1 MIFAVALGAV
11 VYRWRLQS
19 NLEKTFQAADGRYF
33 IWLSLGSLVGAH
45 VLGTLNL
52 SLHGELTFGRS
63 ILGAL
68 FGAIITVEVYK
79 LTKGMRSSTG
89 YIYVVP
95 ICVAIII
102 GRIGC
107 FYSGIEDNTHG
118 VITDVAW
125 AWDFGDGITRHPVQ
139 LYESLSMTL
148 FLFSVLLLL
157 KLAPQY
163 FIKYGFYLF
172 IGFYCS
178 QRFLWEFLKPYP
190 TVIGLNVFQWVCIAL
205 VLYSLIMIRNSHDG
219 HSRA

>member
-1 MIFAVALGAV
+1 MIFAVALGLF
-11 VYRWRLQS
+11 VYRWRLKTT
-19 NLEKTFQAADGRYF
+19 LAKTFQAADGLYF
-33 IWLSLGSLVGAH
+33 IWLSIGSLVGAH

-95 ICVAIII
+95 VCVAIII
-102 GRIGC
+102 GRVGC
-107 FYSGIEDNTHG
+107 FYSGIGDNTHG
-118 VITDVAW
+118 VMTDVAW
-125 AWDFGDGITRHPVQ
+125 AWDFGDGIARHPVQ

-148 FLFSVLLLL
+148 YLISILLLL
-157 KLAPQY
+157 KLAPHY

-172 IGFYCS
+172 IGFYCI
-178 QRFLWEFLKPYP
+178 QRFLWEFIKPYP
-190 TVIGLNVFQWVCIAL
+190 TVVGLNVFQWVCIAL
-205 VLYSLIMIRNSHDG
+205 VLYSLFMIRNSKYG
-219 HSRA
+219 NTQT